1 MWGYGWGGGWMIPL
15 MGVSAVLWWVLVV
28 AIVVGVVRW
37 LRVAPGGATPAG
49 PGPRAEAREILD
61 RRFAQ
66 GEIDADEYA
75 ERRRVLSGG

>member
-1 MWGYGWGGGWMIPL
+1 MWGYGWDGGWMVPL

-37 LRVAPGGATPAG
+37 LRVAPGGTSGG
-49 PGPRAEAREILD
+49 PGPRGEARDILD
-61 RRFAQ
+61 RRFAR